1 LKKDV
6 SDKGGRRV
14 RARIYR
20 EFVQLAALSALL
32 AACPRLKAQTTT
44 PTLTP
49 TPKADS
55 ASAGN
60 AEHGKKLFVAD
71 GCYQCHGY
79 AAQGGVGP
87 KLGPDPLPYSFVSH
101 YVRHPA
107 GTMPPYTEKVASDQ
121 DLADIYAFL
130 KSLPEPPKAKDLPL
144 LNQ

>member
-6 SDKGGRRV
+6 SAKRERRV
-14 RARIYR
+14 RARIDSK
-20 EFVQLAALSALL
+20 FAGLAALSAILL
-32 AACPRLKAQTTT
+32 AGPRLEAQTAA
-44 PTLTP
+44 PA
-49 TPKADS
+49 PKADL

-87 KLGPDPLPYSFVSH
+87 KLGPDPLPYSFVLH
-101 YVRHPA
+101 YVRHPV
-107 GTMPPYTEKVASDQ
+107 GTMPPYTEKVVTDQ

-130 KSLPEPPKAKDLPL
+130 KSLPEPPKAKSVPL

>member
-6 SDKGGRRV
+6 SDKGKRRA
-14 RARIYR
+14 RARIDSK
-20 EFVQLAALSALL
+20 FAALAALSAILL
-32 AACPRLKAQTTT
+32 AGPRLEAQTAA
-44 PTLTP
+44 PA
-49 TPKADS
+49 PKTDL

-87 KLGPDPLPYSFVSH
+87 KLGPGPLPYSFVLH

-107 GTMPPYTEKVASDQ
+107 GTMPPYTEKVVTDQ

-130 KSLPEPPKAKDLPL
+130 KSLPEPPKAKSVPL

>member
-1 LKKDV
+1 LGLKKDV
-6 SDKGGRRV
+6 SDRRERRV
-14 RARIYR
+14 RARLHWKFAR
-20 EFVQLAALSALL
+20 LAALSAILV
-32 AACPRLKAQTTT
+32 ACPRLEAQTAA
-44 PTLTP
+44 PA
-49 TPKADS
+49 PKADS
-55 ASAGN
+55 ASAGD

-87 KLGPDPLPYSFVSH
+87 KLGPAPLPYSFVLH

-130 KSLPEPPKAKDLPL
+130 KSLPEPPKAKSVPL